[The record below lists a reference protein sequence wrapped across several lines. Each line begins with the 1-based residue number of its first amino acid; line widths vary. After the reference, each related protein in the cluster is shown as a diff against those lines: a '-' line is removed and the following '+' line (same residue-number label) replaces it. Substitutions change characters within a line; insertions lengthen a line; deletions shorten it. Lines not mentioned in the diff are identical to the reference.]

1 MTAQAAA
8 TQVLAGM
15 ARMRPDYAMG
25 APGGSRGRREEAEGA
40 ETDQTRRAPG
50 GAETTKTRSSLRA
63 QSLPGLV
70 YFLWSFSARSPF
82 NPSLRP
88 LIRLSALSSPSP
100 RPLCYNRAASMKYEA
115 FLCAVL
121 LASAACGSPP
131 PAKESVPKETAK
143 PAASAEPP
151 PGGYGVYVTNETSGD
166 LTVID
171 GAT

>member
-25 APGGSRGRREEAEGA
+25 APGGSRGRLEEAEGA

-70 YFLWSFSARSPF
+70 YFLWSFSASSARSAF

-88 LIRLSALSSPSP
+88 LIPLRALSATIAQHP
-100 RPLCYNRAASMKYEA
+100 
-115 FLCAVL
+115 
-121 LASAACGSPP
+121 
-131 PAKESVPKETAK
+131 
-143 PAASAEPP
+143 
-151 PGGYGVYVTNETSGD
+151 
-166 LTVID
+166 
-171 GAT
+171 